1 MKFNSILQNLTYL
14 IDYANTLYVYLQWS
28 TLLFFIWILKSV
40 LIEFII
46 FYSQIL
52 YKDNCTTVFPFTIK
66 QYFIMKRITSNYI
79 NTDTPSKHNC
89 FNKVIIIFQHT
100 CTFLN
105 ENIINDQ
112 QILLNEINTYSYFA
126 VAMINKQPIC
136 HAGKSVYQGKR
147 KTKFSF
153 HKYAK
158 RYVPKTFCSVP
169 KAFCFVP
176 KAFPSVL
183 NAPCFVRTFQRSP
196 GVVVHFRDCRQD
208 I

>member
-1 MKFNSILQNLTYL
+1 M
-14 IDYANTLYVYLQWS
+14 
-28 TLLFFIWILKSV
+28 
-40 LIEFII
+40 II
-46 FYSQIL
+46 
-52 YKDNCTTVFPFTIK
+52 VF
-66 QYFIMKRITSNYI
+66 
-79 NTDTPSKHNC
+79 
-89 FNKVIIIFQHT
+89 IIIFQHT

-112 QILLNEINTYSYFA
+112 QIQLNEINTYSYFA

-176 KAFPSVL
+176 KAFRFVL
-183 NAPCFVRTFQRSP
+183 NAPCFVQTFQRSP
-196 GVVVHFRDCRQD
+196 CVVVRIRVCGQD
-208 I
+208 KGQYISLPLILFNRCFKQGYPNKKVLC